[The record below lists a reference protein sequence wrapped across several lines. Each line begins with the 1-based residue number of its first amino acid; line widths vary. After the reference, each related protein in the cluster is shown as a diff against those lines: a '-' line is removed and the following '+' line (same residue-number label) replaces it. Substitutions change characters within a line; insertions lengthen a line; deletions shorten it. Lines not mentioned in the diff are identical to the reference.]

1 MSFFNNPRS
10 NATSNYTEIPNW
22 LYLGKPV
29 YTKEINDPSWY
40 SSKQSSNDSS

>member
-10 NATSNYTEIPNW
+10 NDANNYTEIPNW

-29 YTKEINDPSWY
+29 YTKETNEQSYPSSY
-40 SSKQSSNDSS
+40 TSASYTS